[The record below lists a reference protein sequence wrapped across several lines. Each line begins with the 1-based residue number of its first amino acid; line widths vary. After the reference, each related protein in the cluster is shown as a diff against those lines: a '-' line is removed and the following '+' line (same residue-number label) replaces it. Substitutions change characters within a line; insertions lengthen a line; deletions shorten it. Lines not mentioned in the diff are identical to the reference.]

1 MAAQHGRGKSVSED
15 RSRSRRRPEG
25 RGGSAPGAG
34 GTDVRAALAR
44 LEQAVERL
52 AATAGDAVASRAA
65 SYVNDLAERF
75 ERGFDGRR
83 PKRRRRRQRRQERHW
98 PLERPPSQRLFR
110 DSQRRKIA
118 GVCAGI
124 ANYYGAQPWVVRCIA
139 LTGLIFLPSIVFPAY
154 WILFFVMSRP
164 RQGGAKP
171 ERAAQ
176 ANAGEGAHAAA
187 APELGARVS
196 PRRSLRNVQADLMQ
210 AELRLRR
217 MEFHV
222 TSGQY
227 DLHKEF
233 NELDAG
239 ERCG

>member
-1 MAAQHGRGKSVSED
+1 MSGNRD
-15 RSRSRRRPEG
+15 RPGAERSRRRSEG
-25 RGGSAPGAG
+25 RRGSVPGAG
-34 GTDVRAALAR
+34 GADVRAALAR

-52 AATAGDAVASRAA
+52 AATAGDAIAGRAA
-65 SYVNDLAERF
+65 SYINDAADRLERDF
-75 ERGFDGRR
+75 AGGR
-83 PKRRRRRQRRQERHW
+83 PRRRRRHRPRERRW
-98 PLERPPSQRLFR
+98 PLERPPAERLRR
-110 DSQRRKIA
+110 DARRGKIA

-124 ANYYGAQPWVVRCIA
+124 ASYYGAQPWVVRCIA

-164 RQGGAKP
+164 GEGGAKGKRSAAP
-171 ERAAQ
+171 HAGQGAQ
-176 ANAGEGAHAAA
+176 AAE
-187 APELGARVS
+187 APEWGAGIS
-196 PRRSLRNVQADLMQ
+196 PRRSLRNVQAALMQ

-233 NELDAG
+233 NELGAG
-239 ERCG
+239 ERPD